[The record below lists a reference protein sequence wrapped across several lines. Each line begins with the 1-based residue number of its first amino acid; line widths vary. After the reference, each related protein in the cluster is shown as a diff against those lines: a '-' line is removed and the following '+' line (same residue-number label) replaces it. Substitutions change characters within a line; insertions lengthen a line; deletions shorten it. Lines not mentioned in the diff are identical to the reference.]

1 MTLLELD
8 NLAVTYPGRRGGSPV
23 PAVVGVSLALA
34 RGQVIG
40 IAGESGCGK
49 STLARAAVGL
59 LTPTSG
65 AARFDGQA
73 VRPVEQGRRSAQQ
86 ARLQMVFQDPYSSLN
101 PRRRIGDQIADG
113 LVNTNLLPAS
123 ERGAR
128 VAELLV
134 QVGLPADAAPR
145 LPNQFSGGQRQRI
158 AIARALAVE
167 PSAIILDEP
176 FASLD
181 ASSQAQIINLLLELR
196 RSENIGMLLI
206 SHDLG
211 VVRHVSDV
219 VAVMYLGRVVEVA
232 QTADLWREPL
242 HPYTQALISAVPS
255 VSAAGTLPA
264 TLSGE
269 VPDPA
274 HPPTGCPFHPRC
286 TFAFDL
292 CTTAEPPL
300 AAVAPGREV
309 ACWLH
314 ESPETDPP
322 VRVDDVPSDGEA
334 APAADAEPDESLGE
348 LG

>member
-1 MTLLELD
+1 MTLLELED
-8 NLAVTYPGRRGGSPV
+8 VAVTYPGRRGGDPV
-23 PAVVGVSLALA
+23 PAVVGVSLSLA
-34 RGQVIG
+34 RGKVIG

-59 LTPTSG
+59 LAPSSG
-65 AARFDGQA
+65 AARFDGEL
-73 VRPVEQGRRSAQQ
+73 VHHVERGRRSRKQS
-86 ARLQMVFQDPYSSLN
+86 RLQMVFQDPYSSLN

-113 LVNTNLLPAS
+113 LVNNQLLPAS
-123 ERGAR
+123 ERDAR

-134 QVGLPADAAPR
+134 QVGLPPDAARR

-158 AIARALAVE
+158 AIARALAVA

-196 RSENIGMLLI
+196 RSEDIGMLLI

-219 VAVMYLGRVVEVA
+219 VAVMYLGRVVEMA
-232 QTADLWREPL
+232 ETADLWREPL

-255 VSAAGTLPA
+255 VSAAGTLPD
-264 TLSGE
+264 TLPGE

-286 TFAFDL
+286 RFAFDL
-292 CTTAEPPL
+292 CATSEPPL
-300 AAVAPGREV
+300 ATVAPGREV

-322 VRVDDVPSDGEA
+322 VWVDMVPSDGDA
-334 APAADAEPDESLGE
+334 APMPDADPDVSM
-348 LG
+348 